1 MCTKLPTPYDK
12 LSTEPINSPP
22 KNKFRTILKVLI
34 VDSKEDEER
43 TYSNKMGG
51 GDSEEFEA
59 IAMWDNL
66 EEEPKPNLDR
76 VIDNIQIE
84 HVEPIELVVPIAKSK
99 EPIVVAT

>member
-12 LSTEPINSPP
+12 LSTEHVSSPP

-51 GDSEEFEA
+51 GDNEEF
-59 IAMWDNL
+59 
-66 EEEPKPNLDR
+66 
-76 VIDNIQIE
+76 
-84 HVEPIELVVPIAKSK
+84 
-99 EPIVVAT
+99 